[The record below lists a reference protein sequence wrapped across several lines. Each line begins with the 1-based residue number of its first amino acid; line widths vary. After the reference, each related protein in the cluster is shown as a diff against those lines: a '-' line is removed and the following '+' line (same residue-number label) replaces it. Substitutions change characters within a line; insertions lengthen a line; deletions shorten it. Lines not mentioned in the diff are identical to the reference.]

1 MYLPEK
7 SETKFY
13 INIINIL
20 YNNRYIFDN
29 FIVKNVRNAGAVAHI
44 YLQLTTL
51 LCLFLNIVESDLTI
65 KLIFN
70 TSQNFRTGKVEFTNW
85 NSWMPFLGM
94 LSLFLKLLNHFL
106 DKLNLYVFWFV
117 CWYASLNCLKRRWL
131 PKLNRQ
137 Q

>member
-20 YNNRYIFDN
+20 YNNRYIFDI

-51 LCLFLNIVESDLTI
+51 
-65 KLIFN
+65 
-70 TSQNFRTGKVEFTNW
+70 
-85 NSWMPFLGM
+85 
-94 LSLFLKLLNHFL
+94 HF
-106 DKLNLYVFWFV
+106 
-117 CWYASLNCLKRRWL
+117 S
-131 PKLNRQ
+131 
-137 Q
+137 

>member
-51 LCLFLNIVESDLTI
+51 LTTICLFLNMVVVNDCKFIC
-65 KLIFN
+65 F
-70 TSQNFRTGKVEFTNW
+70 
-85 NSWMPFLGM
+85 
-94 LSLFLKLLNHFL
+94 
-106 DKLNLYVFWFV
+106 Y
-117 CWYASLNCLKRRWL
+117 
-131 PKLNRQ
+131 
-137 Q
+137 

>member
-51 LCLFLNIVESDLTI
+51 LTTMNSDAAYLP
-65 KLIFN
+65 
-70 TSQNFRTGKVEFTNW
+70 SQR
-85 NSWMPFLGM
+85 
-94 LSLFLKLLNHFL
+94 
-106 DKLNLYVFWFV
+106 
-117 CWYASLNCLKRRWL
+117 
-131 PKLNRQ
+131 
-137 Q
+137 